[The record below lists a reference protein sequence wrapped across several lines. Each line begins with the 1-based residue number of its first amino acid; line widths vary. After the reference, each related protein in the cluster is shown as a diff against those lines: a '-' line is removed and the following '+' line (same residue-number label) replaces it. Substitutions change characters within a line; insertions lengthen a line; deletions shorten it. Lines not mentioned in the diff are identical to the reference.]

1 MDVIFD
7 QHYLK
12 DETVLDLS
20 IESSNIDKN
29 DIILEIGPGKGI
41 LTKKIL
47 DKNPK
52 KLISVEIDKNHKV
65 ILDTIE
71 SNTLEIIYDNAL
83 EVFDKLEFNKIIA
96 NIPYTITEKLYSK
109 IIDKKVPFIILM
121 HGIDFYKNITQRDTR
136 WKYFVPAFYDLTLLD
151 TVLGDSFEPPTK
163 VQSTLIKLELKKK
176 YSKFELFIQMIF
188 LKRHR
193 SLKNTLIYSLVDSL
207 SISKK
212 EAKSMIQDFELS
224 PLLLEQKV
232 TQIKN
237 QDFVEIIEKIKNIF

>member
-1 MDVIFD
+1 
-7 QHYLK
+7 
-12 DETVLDLS
+12 
-20 IESSNIDKN
+20 
-29 DIILEIGPGKGI
+29 
-41 LTKKIL
+41 
-47 DKNPK
+47 
-52 KLISVEIDKNHKV
+52 
-65 ILDTIE
+65 
-71 SNTLEIIYDNAL
+71 
-83 EVFDKLEFNKIIA
+83 
-96 NIPYTITEKLYSK
+96 
-109 IIDKKVPFIILM
+109 M

-163 VQSTLIKLELKKK
+163 VQSTLIKLELKKE